1 MYIILKIV
9 NKMKKLLFN
18 ILWLV
23 FDKIFILLL
32 QFFVGVKIA
41 NYYGATL
48 FGQYSYA
55 ISLVAFSN
63 IFFELI
69 NSRVLKKYYTKENF
83 NILVFNTNFFKNSI
97 AIILFFI
104 PIIYKFFYKIDNTL
118 FYLLILL
125 CLDNILMTATSGI
138 ENFFEYKLEAK
149 RIVISNNIVKII
161 SYFLQYICMILNKG
175 IIFIAIVRCIGSLI
189 RVIILKYQYNSSYLG
204 KLENKSVKL
213 DIKLIVKIIDES
225 KYLWFSFV
233 SFLIYTQTD
242 RLMINHYLGVEEVG
256 VYTIGMQLSN
266 ILAILIGPIQNSLFP
281 KFLEL
286 YRNDYQKYYNFY
298 KLTNT
303 IITQFYLIITLISII
318 VVKYTFKYVY
328 SSQYDG
334 AILIYSIL
342 AFSVFIKANG
352 SLQTSHMTIKNI
364 TKKSFYKTLVSLI
377 LNIILNILL
386 IPKYGINGAAIATLI
401 TQFIALF
408 LIDFFIKEYQEQ
420 AIIQLKSLNL
430 IYLIKEI
437 KKYLKKEHS
446 CIIKK

>member
-1 MYIILKIV
+1 MNNGIKKII
-9 NKMKKLLFN
+9 NN
-18 ILWLV
+18 IGWLI
-23 FDKIFILLL
+23 FDKVFILLL

-48 FGQYSYA
+48 FGQYSYV

-104 PIIYKFFYKIDNTL
+104 PIIYKFFYKIDDTL
-118 FYLLILL
+118 FCLLLLL
-125 CLDNILMTATSGI
+125 CLDNVLMTATSGI

-364 TKKSFYKTLVSLI
+364 TQKSFYKTLVSLI

-437 KKYLKKEHS
+437 KKYLKKE
-446 CIIKK
+446 

>member
-1 MYIILKIV
+1 M
-9 NKMKKLLFN
+9 
-18 ILWLV
+18 
-23 FDKIFILLL
+23 
-32 QFFVGVKIA
+32 
-41 NYYGATL
+41 

-69 NSRVLKKYYTKENF
+69 NSRVLKKYYTKNNF

-104 PIIYKFFYKIDNTL
+104 PIIYKFFYKIDDTL
-118 FYLLILL
+118 FCLLLLL
-125 CLDNILMTATSGI
+125 CLDNVLMTATSGI

-437 KKYLKKEHS
+437 KKYLKKE
-446 CIIKK
+446 

>member
-1 MYIILKIV
+1 MNKGIKKII
-9 NKMKKLLFN
+9 NN
-18 ILWLV
+18 IGWLI
-23 FDKIFILLL
+23 FDKVFILLL

-69 NSRVLKKYYTKENF
+69 NSRVLKKYYTKNNF

-104 PIIYKFFYKIDNTL
+104 PIIYKFFYKIDDTL
-118 FYLLILL
+118 FCLLLLL
-125 CLDNILMTATSGI
+125 CLDNVLMTATSGI

-437 KKYLKKEHS
+437 KKYLKKE
-446 CIIKK
+446 

>member
-1 MYIILKIV
+1 
-9 NKMKKLLFN
+9 MKKIFFN
-18 ILWLV
+18 IIWLI
-23 FDKIFILLL
+23 FDKVFILLL

-69 NSRVLKKYYTKENF
+69 NSRVLKKYYTKNNF

-104 PIIYKFFYKIDNTL
+104 PIIYKFFYKIKIDDTL
-118 FYLLILL
+118 FCLLLLL
-125 CLDNILMTATSGI
+125 CLDNVLMTATSGI

-204 KLENKSVKL
+204 KLENKSVRL
-213 DIKLIVKIIDES
+213 DIKLIVKIINES

-256 VYTIGMQLSN
+256 VYTIGMQLSS

-286 YRNDYQKYYNFY
+286 YRDDYQKYYNFY

-437 KKYLKKEHS
+437 KKYLKKE
-446 CIIKK
+446 

>member
-256 VYTIGMQLSN
+256 VYTIGMQLSS

-286 YRNDYQKYYNFY
+286 YRDDYQKYYNFY

-318 VVKYTFKYVY
+318 VVKYTFRYVY

-437 KKYLKKEHS
+437 KKYLKKE
-446 CIIKK
+446 

>member
-1 MYIILKIV
+1 MNNGIKKIV
-9 NKMKKLLFN
+9 NN
-18 ILWLV
+18 IGWLI
-23 FDKIFILLL
+23 FDKVFILLL

-69 NSRVLKKYYTKENF
+69 NSRVLKKYYTKNNF

-97 AIILFFI
+97 TIILFFI
-104 PIIYKFFYKIDNTL
+104 PIIYKFFYKIDDTL
-118 FYLLILL
+118 FCLLLLL

-256 VYTIGMQLSN
+256 VYTIGMQLSS

-318 VVKYTFKYVY
+318 VVKYTFRYVY

-364 TKKSFYKTLVSLI
+364 TQKSFYKTLVSLI

-437 KKYLKKEHS
+437 KKYLKKE
-446 CIIKK
+446 

>member
-1 MYIILKIV
+1 MNTGIKKIV
-9 NKMKKLLFN
+9 NN
-18 ILWLV
+18 IGWLI
-23 FDKIFILLL
+23 FDKVFILLL

-41 NYYGATL
+41 NYYGATS

-55 ISLVAFSN
+55 ISLVTFSN

-69 NSRVLKKYYTKENF
+69 NSRILKKYYTKDNF
-83 NILVFNTNFFKNSI
+83 NILIFNTNFFKNSI

-118 FYLLILL
+118 FYLLLLL
-125 CLDNILMTATSGI
+125 CLDNILMVSTSGI

-161 SYFLQYICMILNKG
+161 SYFLQYICMILNKE
-175 IIFIAIVRCIGSLI
+175 IIFIAIVRCVGSLI
-189 RVIILKYQYNSSYLG
+189 RVIILKFQYSRSYLR

-213 DIKLIVKIIDES
+213 NIKLIVKIIDES

-242 RLMINHYLGVEEVG
+242 RLMIKHYLGIEEVG
-256 VYTIGMQLSN
+256 IYTIGMQLSS

-286 YRNDYQKYYNFY
+286 YRNDYRKYYSFY

-386 IPKYGINGAAIATLI
+386 ISNYGINGAAVATLI
-401 TQFIALF
+401 TQFVALF

-420 AIIQLKSLNL
+420 AVIQLKSFDF

-437 KKYLKKEHS
+437 KKYLKKE
-446 CIIKK
+446 KKNV

>member
-256 VYTIGMQLSN
+256 VYTIGMQLSS

-437 KKYLKKEHS
+437 KKYLKKE
-446 CIIKK
+446 

>member
-1 MYIILKIV
+1 
-9 NKMKKLLFN
+9 MKKIFFN
-18 ILWLV
+18 IIWLI
-23 FDKIFILLL
+23 FDKVFILLL

-69 NSRVLKKYYTKENF
+69 NSRVLKKYYTKNNF

-104 PIIYKFFYKIDNTL
+104 PIIYKFFYKIKIDDTL
-118 FYLLILL
+118 FCLLLLL
-125 CLDNILMTATSGI
+125 CLDNVLITATSGI

-204 KLENKSVKL
+204 KLENKSVRL
-213 DIKLIVKIIDES
+213 DIKLIVKIINES

-256 VYTIGMQLSN
+256 VYTIGMQLSS

-437 KKYLKKEHS
+437 KKYLKKE
-446 CIIKK
+446 

>member
-1 MYIILKIV
+1 MLFD
-9 NKMKKLLFN
+9 KLL
-18 ILWLV
+18 ILILE
-23 FDKIFILLL
+23 FFI
-32 QFFVGVKIA
+32 GVKVA
-41 NYYGATL
+41 NYYGASS

-69 NSRVLKKYYTKENF
+69 NSRVLKKYYTKNNF

-125 CLDNILMTATSGI
+125 CLDNILITATSGI

-303 IITQFYLIITLISII
+303 IITQFYLVITLISIV

-437 KKYLKKEHS
+437 KKYLKKE
-446 CIIKK
+446 

>member
-1 MYIILKIV
+1 MNKEFHSILNNIKWLLFD
-9 NKMKKLLFN
+9 KLL
-18 ILWLV
+18 ILILE
-23 FDKIFILLL
+23 FFI
-32 QFFVGVKIA
+32 GVKVA
-41 NYYGATL
+41 NYYGASS

-118 FYLLILL
+118 FYLLLLL

-437 KKYLKKEHS
+437 KKLTNKEHS

>member
-1 MYIILKIV
+1 MNKEFHSILNNIKWLLFD
-9 NKMKKLLFN
+9 KLL
-18 ILWLV
+18 ILILE
-23 FDKIFILLL
+23 FFI
-32 QFFVGVKIA
+32 GVKVA
-41 NYYGATL
+41 NYYGASS

-69 NSRVLKKYYTKENF
+69 NSRVLKKYYTKNNF

-104 PIIYKFFYKIDNTL
+104 PIIYKFFYKIDDTL
-118 FYLLILL
+118 FCLLLLL
-125 CLDNILMTATSGI
+125 CLDNVLMTATSGI

-286 YRNDYQKYYNFY
+286 YRNDYQKYYSFY

-437 KKYLKKEHS
+437 KKHLKKE
-446 CIIKK
+446 

>member
-1 MYIILKIV
+1 MNNGVKKII
-9 NKMKKLLFN
+9 NN
-18 ILWLV
+18 IGWLI

-318 VVKYTFKYVY
+318 VVKYIFKYVY

-437 KKYLKKEHS
+437 KKLTNKE
-446 CIIKK
+446 

>member
-1 MYIILKIV
+1 MNNGVKKII
-9 NKMKKLLFN
+9 NN
-18 ILWLV
+18 IGWLI

-256 VYTIGMQLSN
+256 VYTIGMQLSS

-286 YRNDYQKYYNFY
+286 YRDDYQKYYNFY

-364 TKKSFYKTLVSLI
+364 TQKSFYKTLVSLI

-437 KKYLKKEHS
+437 KKYLKKE
-446 CIIKK
+446 

>member
-1 MYIILKIV
+1 M
-9 NKMKKLLFN
+9 
-18 ILWLV
+18 
-23 FDKIFILLL
+23 

-69 NSRVLKKYYTKENF
+69 NSRVLKKYYTKNNF

-104 PIIYKFFYKIDNTL
+104 PIIYKFFYKIDDTL
-118 FYLLILL
+118 FCLLLLL
-125 CLDNILMTATSGI
+125 CLDNVLMTATSGI

-437 KKYLKKEHS
+437 KKYLKKE
-446 CIIKK
+446 

>member
-1 MYIILKIV
+1 MNNGIKKII
-9 NKMKKLLFN
+9 NN
-18 ILWLV
+18 IGWFI
-23 FDKIFILLL
+23 FDKVFILLL

-41 NYYGATL
+41 SYYGATL

-69 NSRVLKKYYTKENF
+69 NSRVLKKYYTKNNF

-104 PIIYKFFYKIDNTL
+104 PIIYKFFYKIDDTL
-118 FYLLILL
+118 FCLLLLL
-125 CLDNILMTATSGI
+125 CLDNVLMTATSGI

-437 KKYLKKEHS
+437 KKYLKKE
-446 CIIKK
+446 

>member
-1 MYIILKIV
+1 MNNGIKKIV
-9 NKMKKLLFN
+9 NN
-18 ILWLV
+18 IGWLI
-23 FDKIFILLL
+23 FDKVFILLL

-69 NSRVLKKYYTKENF
+69 NSRVLKKYYTKNNF

-364 TKKSFYKTLVSLI
+364 TQKSFYKTLVSLI

-437 KKYLKKEHS
+437 KKLTNKE
-446 CIIKK
+446 

>member
-1 MYIILKIV
+1 MKNEIKRII
-9 NKMKKLLFN
+9 NN
-18 ILWLV
+18 ILWLI
-23 FDKIFILLL
+23 FDKVFILLL

-69 NSRVLKKYYTKENF
+69 NSRVLKKYYTKNNF

-118 FYLLILL
+118 FYLLLLL

-161 SYFLQYICMILNKG
+161 SYFLQYICMILNRG

-189 RVIILKYQYNSSYLG
+189 RVIILKFQYSHFYLR

-256 VYTIGMQLSN
+256 VYTIGMQLSS

-286 YRNDYQKYYNFY
+286 YRDDYQKYYNFY

-303 IITQFYLIITLISII
+303 IITQFYLIITLISIV

-437 KKYLKKEHS
+437 KKLTNKE
-446 CIIKK
+446 

>member
-1 MYIILKIV
+1 MKLEIKKIGS
-9 NKMKKLLFN
+9 N
-18 ILWLV
+18 ILWLI
-23 FDKIFILLL
+23 FDKVFILLL

-437 KKYLKKEHS
+437 KKYLKKE
-446 CIIKK
+446 

>member
-104 PIIYKFFYKIDNTL
+104 PIIYKFFYKIDDTL
-118 FYLLILL
+118 FCLLLLL
-125 CLDNILMTATSGI
+125 CLDNVLMTATSGI

-408 LIDFFIKEYQEQ
+408 LIDFFIKE
-420 AIIQLKSLNL
+420 
-430 IYLIKEI
+430 
-437 KKYLKKEHS
+437 HS

>member
-104 PIIYKFFYKIDNTL
+104 PIIYKFFYKIDDTL
-118 FYLLILL
+118 FCLLLLL
-125 CLDNILMTATSGI
+125 CLDNVLMTATSGI

-256 VYTIGMQLSN
+256 VYTIGMQLSS

-437 KKYLKKEHS
+437 KKYLKKE
-446 CIIKK
+446 

>member
-303 IITQFYLIITLISII
+303 IITQFYLVITLISIV

-437 KKYLKKEHS
+437 KKYLKKE
-446 CIIKK
+446 

>member
-104 PIIYKFFYKIDNTL
+104 PIIYKFFYKIDDTL
-118 FYLLILL
+118 FCLLLLL
-125 CLDNILMTATSGI
+125 CLDNVLMTATSGI

-256 VYTIGMQLSN
+256 VYTIGMQLSS

-342 AFSVFIKANG
+342 TFSVFIKANG

-437 KKYLKKEHS
+437 KKYLKKE
-446 CIIKK
+446 

>member
-1 MYIILKIV
+1 MNNGVKKII
-9 NKMKKLLFN
+9 NN
-18 ILWLV
+18 IGWLI

-213 DIKLIVKIIDES
+213 DIELIVKIIDES

-286 YRNDYQKYYNFY
+286 YRDDYQKYYNFY

-364 TKKSFYKTLVSLI
+364 TQKSFYKTLVSLI

-437 KKYLKKEHS
+437 KKYLKKE
-446 CIIKK
+446 

>member
-1 MYIILKIV
+1 MNDGIKKII
-9 NKMKKLLFN
+9 NN
-18 ILWLV
+18 IGWFI

-437 KKYLKKEHS
+437 KKYLKKE
-446 CIIKK
+446 

>member
-1 MYIILKIV
+1 MNKEFHSILNNIKWLLFD
-9 NKMKKLLFN
+9 KLL
-18 ILWLV
+18 ILILE
-23 FDKIFILLL
+23 FFI
-32 QFFVGVKIA
+32 GVKVA
-41 NYYGATL
+41 NYYGASS

-69 NSRVLKKYYTKENF
+69 NSRVLKKYYTKNNF

-303 IITQFYLIITLISII
+303 IITQFYLVITLISIV

-437 KKYLKKEHS
+437 KKYLALS
-446 CIIKK
+446 QQMVDF

>member
-1 MYIILKIV
+1 I
-9 NKMKKLLFN
+9 
-18 ILWLV
+18 

-55 ISLVAFSN
+55 VSLVAFSN

-69 NSRVLKKYYTKENF
+69 NSRVLKKYYTKNNF

-437 KKYLKKEHS
+437 KKYLKKE
-446 CIIKK
+446 

>member
-104 PIIYKFFYKIDNTL
+104 PIIYKFFYKIDDTL
-118 FYLLILL
+118 FCLLLLL
-125 CLDNILMTATSGI
+125 CLDNVLMTATSGI

-233 SFLIYTQTD
+233 LFLIYTQTD

-256 VYTIGMQLSN
+256 VYTIGMQLSS

-437 KKYLKKEHS
+437 KKYLKKE
-446 CIIKK
+446 

>member
-1 MYIILKIV
+1 MNNGIKKII
-9 NKMKKLLFN
+9 NN
-18 ILWLV
+18 IGWLI

-69 NSRVLKKYYTKENF
+69 NSRVLKKYYTKNNF

-104 PIIYKFFYKIDNTL
+104 PIIYKFFYKIDDTL
-118 FYLLILL
+118 FCLLLLL
-125 CLDNILMTATSGI
+125 CLDNVLMTATSGI

-256 VYTIGMQLSN
+256 VYTIGMQLSS

-286 YRNDYQKYYNFY
+286 YRDDYQKYYNFY

-364 TKKSFYKTLVSLI
+364 TKKSFYKILVSLI

-437 KKYLKKEHS
+437 KKYLKKE
-446 CIIKK
+446 

>member
-175 IIFIAIVRCIGSLI
+175 IIFIAIVRCIGSLV
-189 RVIILKYQYNSSYLG
+189 RVIILKHQYNSSYLG

-213 DIKLIVKIIDES
+213 DIELIVKIIDES

-437 KKYLKKEHS
+437 KKYLKKE
-446 CIIKK
+446 

>member
-1 MYIILKIV
+1 MNNGVKKII
-9 NKMKKLLFN
+9 NN
-18 ILWLV
+18 IGWLI

-125 CLDNILMTATSGI
+125 CLDNILMTVTSGI

-437 KKYLKKEHS
+437 KKLTNKE
-446 CIIKK
+446 

>member
-1 MYIILKIV
+1 MNNGVKKII
-9 NKMKKLLFN
+9 NN
-18 ILWLV
+18 IGWLI

-69 NSRVLKKYYTKENF
+69 NSRVLKKYYTKNNF

-104 PIIYKFFYKIDNTL
+104 PIIYKFFYKIDDTL
-118 FYLLILL
+118 FCLLLLL
-125 CLDNILMTATSGI
+125 CLDNVLMTATSGI

-256 VYTIGMQLSN
+256 VYTIGMQLSS

-437 KKYLKKEHS
+437 KKYLKKE
-446 CIIKK
+446 

>member
-1 MYIILKIV
+1 MNNGVKKII
-9 NKMKKLLFN
+9 NN
-18 ILWLV
+18 IGWLI

-242 RLMINHYLGVEEVG
+242 RLMIKHYLGVEEVG

-437 KKYLKKEHS
+437 KKYLKKE
-446 CIIKK
+446 

>member
-1 MYIILKIV
+1 MNNGVKKII
-9 NKMKKLLFN
+9 NN
-18 ILWLV
+18 IGWLI

>member
-1 MYIILKIV
+1 MNKEFLLILNNIKWLLFD
-9 NKMKKLLFN
+9 KLL
-18 ILWLV
+18 ILILE
-23 FDKIFILLL
+23 FFI
-32 QFFVGVKIA
+32 GVKVA
-41 NYYGATL
+41 NYYGASS

-69 NSRVLKKYYTKENF
+69 NSRVLKKYYTENNF
-83 NILVFNTNFFKNSI
+83 NNLVFNTNFFKNSI
-97 AIILFFI
+97 AIFLFFI
-104 PIIYKFFYKIDNTL
+104 PIIYKVFYNIDNTL
-118 FYLLILL
+118 FYLLFFL
-125 CLDNILMTATSGI
+125 CLDNILATTTSGI

-161 SYFLQYICMILNKG
+161 SYFLQYICMFLSKG
-175 IIFIAIVRCIGSLI
+175 IVFIAIIRCVGSLI
-189 RVIILKYQYNSSYLG
+189 RMIILKFQYRSSYL
-204 KLENKSVKL
+204 KNLENKKVKL
-213 DIKLIVKIIDES
+213 DINLIVKIIDES

-286 YRNDYQKYYNFY
+286 YRKDYKRYYNFY
-298 KLTNT
+298 LLINAV
-303 IITQFYLIITLISII
+303 ITQFYLVITLLSML

-328 SSQYDG
+328 SSQYNG
-334 AILIYSIL
+334 AILVYSIL
-342 AFSVFIKANG
+342 TFSVFIKANG
-352 SLQTSHMTIKNI
+352 SLQTGHMTIKNI

-377 LNIILNILL
+377 LNIILNIIL
-386 IPKYGINGAAIATLI
+386 IPTYGINGAAIATLI

-408 LIDFFIKEYQEQ
+408 LIDFFIKEYREQ
-420 AIIQLKSLNL
+420 AFIQLKSFNV
-430 IYLIKEI
+430 IYMVKNISKLKER
-437 KKYLKKEHS
+437 
-446 CIIKK
+446 

>member
-1 MYIILKIV
+1 MNNGIKKII
-9 NKMKKLLFN
+9 NN
-18 ILWLV
+18 IGWLI
-23 FDKIFILLL
+23 FDKVFILLL

-69 NSRVLKKYYTKENF
+69 NSRVLKKYYTKNNF

-104 PIIYKFFYKIDNTL
+104 PIIYKFFYKIDDTL
-118 FYLLILL
+118 FCLLLLL
-125 CLDNILMTATSGI
+125 CLDNVLMTATSGI

-437 KKYLKKEHS
+437 KKYLKKE
-446 CIIKK
+446 

>member
-1 MYIILKIV
+1 MNNGIKKII
-9 NKMKKLLFN
+9 NN
-18 ILWLV
+18 IGWLI

-32 QFFVGVKIA
+32 QFFIGVKIA

-118 FYLLILL
+118 FYLLLLL

-437 KKYLKKEHS
+437 KKYLKKE
-446 CIIKK
+446 

>member
-1 MYIILKIV
+1 MNIWNKKII
-9 NKMKKLLFN
+9 NN
-18 ILWLV
+18 IGWLI

-104 PIIYKFFYKIDNTL
+104 LIIYKFFYKIDNTL

-437 KKYLKKEHS
+437 KKYLKKE
-446 CIIKK
+446 

>member
-1 MYIILKIV
+1 MNIGIKKII
-9 NKMKKLLFN
+9 NN
-18 ILWLV
+18 IGWLI
-23 FDKIFILLL
+23 FDKVFILLL
-32 QFFVGVKIA
+32 QFFIGVKIA

-69 NSRVLKKYYTKENF
+69 NSRVLKKYYTKNNF

-104 PIIYKFFYKIDNTL
+104 PIIYKFFYKIDNIL
-118 FYLLILL
+118 FYLLLLL
-125 CLDNILMTATSGI
+125 CLDNILMTSTSGI

-161 SYFLQYICMILNKG
+161 SYFLQYICMALNKG

-189 RVIILKYQYNSSYLG
+189 RVIILKYQYNNSYLR
-204 KLENKSVKL
+204 KLENKVRKL
-213 DIKLIVKIIDES
+213 DIKLIGKIINES
-225 KYLWFSFV
+225 KYLWFSVV

-242 RLMINHYLGVEEVG
+242 RLMINHYLGIEEVG
-256 VYTIGMQLSN
+256 VYTIGMQLSSV
-266 ILAILIGPIQNSLFP
+266 LAILIGPIQNSLFP